1 MRAKQYLQQIEKID
15 KIIQN
20 KIIEKEQWFAIATNT
35 TSQIGGE
42 RVQSS
47 VSQQKMADA
56 TERYFEISQEID
68 RYIDSLINTKK
79 EVISTIEQLPP
90 TEYDVL
96 HKVYIGIIV
105 SDDDP
110 KMVRYLSLEE
120 VADMY
125 KKSYPW
131 ATSVHGRALKH
142 VQDILDERKNDNE

>member
-56 TERYFEISQEID
+56 TERYYELSREID
-68 RYIDSLINTKK
+68 QYIDSLIRKKK
-79 EVISTIEQLPP
+79 EVISTIEKLKPI
-90 TEYDVL
+90 EYDVL
-96 HKVYIGIIV
+96 HKVYIGIIIP
-105 SDDDP
+105 DENP
-110 KMVRYLSLEE
+110 RTVRYLSLEE
-120 VADMY
+120 VAEMY

>member
-56 TERYFEISQEID
+56 TERYYELSREID
-68 RYIDSLINTKK
+68 QYIDSLIRKKK
-79 EVISTIEQLPP
+79 EVISTIEKLKPI
-90 TEYDVL
+90 EYDVL
-96 HKVYIGIIV
+96 HKVYIGIII
-105 SDDDP
+105 P
-110 KMVRYLSLEE
+110 EENPRTVRYLSLEE
-120 VADMY
+120 VAEMY
-125 KKSYPW
+125 QKSYPW